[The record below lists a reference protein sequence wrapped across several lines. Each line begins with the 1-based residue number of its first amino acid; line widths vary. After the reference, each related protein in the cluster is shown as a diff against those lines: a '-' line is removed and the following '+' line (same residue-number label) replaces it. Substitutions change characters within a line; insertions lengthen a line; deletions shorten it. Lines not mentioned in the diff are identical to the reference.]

1 MLSHWQ
7 VVVVPWSLM
16 MMNDDTLIDE
26 LESSLQ
32 VSKGK
37 NVNKEYVS
45 KRVEREEEWKKSEIC
60 EFKGCEKCFV
70 EHFTLV

>member
-1 MLSHWQ
+1 M
-7 VVVVPWSLM
+7 
-16 MMNDDTLIDE
+16 
-26 LESSLQ
+26 
-32 VSKGK
+32 SKEE

-70 EHFTLV
+70 EHTCLTISDCVFLVSRIDHFLFCFATLLGYIQQ